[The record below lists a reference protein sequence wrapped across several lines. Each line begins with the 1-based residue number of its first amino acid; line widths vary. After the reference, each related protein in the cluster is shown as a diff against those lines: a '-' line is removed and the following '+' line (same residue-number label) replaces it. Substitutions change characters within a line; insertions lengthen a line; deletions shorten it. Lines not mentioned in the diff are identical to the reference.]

1 MERPV
6 VGQHLRVHS
15 GPRHLRVVLIRS
27 WLPREAGRVQ
37 IDALG
42 FGQNS
47 GSYSQALPS
56 DLLLIFQPAVHL
68 EQGTRPGED
77 KGDGPQHGMSSHSR
91 EQGSWQES
99 GTGEFPGLLCS
110 ILKGNA

>member
-6 VGQHLRVHS
+6 AGQHLRVHS
-15 GPRHLRVVLIRS
+15 GPGHLSVVPIRN

-37 IDALG
+37 IDVLG
-42 FGQNS
+42 FGQNL
-47 GSYSQALPS
+47 GSYFQALPS
-56 DLLLIFQPAVHL
+56 DLLIFQPAVHL
-68 EQGTRPGED
+68 EQGAWPGED

-91 EQGSWQES
+91 EQGSRQES
-99 GTGEFPGLLCS
+99 VSGEFPGLLCP